1 MGVRL
6 AVLVVNS
13 ASSQLVLGGL
23 PPLMD
28 FGFARCAN
36 AGDRMRQN
44 DPMVRLG
51 LVMIVMLALLVIVI
65 IFRSFLHHH
74 G

>member
-13 ASSQLVLGGL
+13 AYSRSVLGSM

-28 FGFARCAN
+28 FGFARCSN
-36 AGDRMRQN
+36 AGDRMRQI
-44 DPMVRLG
+44 DPIARLG

-65 IFRSFLHHH
+65 IVRSFLHHH